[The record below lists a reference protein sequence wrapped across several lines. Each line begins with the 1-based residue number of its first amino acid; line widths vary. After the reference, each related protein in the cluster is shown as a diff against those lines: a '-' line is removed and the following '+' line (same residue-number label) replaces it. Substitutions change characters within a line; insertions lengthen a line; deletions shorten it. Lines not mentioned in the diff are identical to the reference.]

1 MDVSIFPTKILLAID
16 SSEDAQL
23 AATIAVDVANSTDS
37 ELHIVHARF
46 ALPWTTG
53 YYSATEPPTTSI
65 SSEVEAR
72 QRVLQWLDDQVER
85 IEAEGGSVT
94 QAYLRLGRPDEGAIT
109 VAEQI
114 VNQAEEIRAGLIVVG
129 SRGLGGIRR
138 ALMGSVSDSV
148 VRHAHCPVMVVRR
161 GETT

>member
-1 MDVSIFPTKILLAID
+1 VSIFPTKILLAID
-16 SSEDAQL
+16 ASEEAAL
-23 AATIAVDVANSTDS
+23 AAQTAADIANKTGS
-37 ELHIVHARF
+37 ELHVVHARL

-53 YYSATEPPTTSI
+53 YYSATESPTTSI
-65 SSEVEAR
+65 GSEEEAR

-85 IEAEGGSVT
+85 IEAQGGTVT

-114 VNQAEEIRAGLIVVG
+114 VNLAEEIRAGLIVVG

-148 VRHAHCPVMVVRR
+148 VRHAHCPVLVVRKEKR
-161 GETT
+161 

>member
-1 MDVSIFPTKILLAID
+1 MSIFPTKILLAID
-16 SSEDAQL
+16 GSEDAQL
-23 AATIAVDVANSTDS
+23 AATTAVDVANSTDS

-65 SSEVEAR
+65 GSEEEAR

-114 VNQAEEIRAGLIVVG
+114 VSQAEEIRAGLIVVG
-129 SRGLGGIRR
+129 SRRLGGIRR

-148 VRHAHCPVMVVRR
+148 VRHAHCPVLVVRR

>member
-1 MDVSIFPTKILLAID
+1 VSIFPTKIMLAID
-16 SSEDAQL
+16 GSEDAQL

-37 ELHIVHARF
+37 ELHVVHARL

-53 YYSATEPPTTSI
+53 YYSATEPPTTSTD
-65 SSEVEAR
+65 SEEEAR
-72 QRVLQWLDDQVER
+72 QRILQWLDDQVER

-94 QAYLRLGRPDEGAIT
+94 RAYLRLGRPDEGAIT

-114 VNQAEEIRAGLIVVG
+114 VSLAEEIEAGLLVIG

-148 VRHAHCPVMVVRR
+148 VRHAHCPVLVVRR
-161 GETT
+161 EVTA

>member
-1 MDVSIFPTKILLAID
+1 VSIFPTKILLAID
-16 SSEDAQL
+16 GSEDALL
-23 AATIAVDVANSTDS
+23 AATTAVDVANSTDS
-37 ELHIVHARF
+37 ELHVVHARF
-46 ALPWTTG
+46 GLPWTTG

-65 SSEVEAR
+65 GSEEEAR
-72 QRVLQWLDDQVER
+72 QMVLRWLDDQVER

-94 QAYLRLGRPDEGAIT
+94 QSYLRLGRPGERIVT

-114 VNQAEEIRAGLIVVG
+114 VSLAEEIEAGLIVVG

-138 ALMGSVSDSV
+138 ALIGSVSDSV

>member
-1 MDVSIFPTKILLAID
+1 MSIFPTNILLATD
-16 SSEDAQL
+16 GSVDAQL
-23 AATIAVDVANSTDS
+23 AAAVAVDVANSTGS
-37 ELHIVHARF
+37 ELHVVHARLT
-46 ALPWTTG
+46 LPWTTG
-53 YYSATEPPTTSI
+53 YYSATGPPTTSTG
-65 SSEVEAR
+65 SEEEAR

-85 IEAEGGSVT
+85 IETEGGSVT

-114 VNQAEEIRAGLIVVG
+114 VSLAEEIRAGLIVIG

-148 VRHAHCPVMVVRR
+148 VRHAHCPVLVVR
-161 GETT
+161 EEK